1 MSKCLAWII
10 STRAR
15 RKTFETRRNR
25 GSGGFF
31 HVRVA
36 ACKNSLV
43 YLYLFDVLN
52 SSVSSFPLCFKVFGF
67 NTGKE
72 DLF

>member
-1 MSKCLAWII
+1 
-10 STRAR
+10 
-15 RKTFETRRNR
+15 
-25 GSGGFF
+25 
-31 HVRVA
+31 VRVA

-72 DLF
+72 DLFYLDRNFLP